1 MLALQHPPTGCVAG
15 LEYPSEPFPGVGC
28 FKCYPCPLDTMARS
42 VLTGIVLAMLIVSVM
57 PISVNAAD
65 SGGVQA
71 SESTVAISPSNPV
84 EGGSITITLTLY
96 NSNNFEAEDV
106 IYKFYWNGVSSSQ
119 LITANTVDIPA
130 ESTADVQVVKSG
142 LTVGEHKVWVAFEY
156 AGSGEQIFFSEIIV
170 SGLADLEATTIST
183 SPVDVQ
189 SGDDV
194 LISTEVSNTGSQDAD
209 ASRLQIN
216 LESESE
222 IVNVP
227 ALLAG
232 ESVWVNHTMT
242 APSSGTYDF
251 TVTLDL
257 DDAVIE
263 ADEDNT
269 FTSSLTVNSRMD
281 VYHLGELTVDVD
293 EGALQGPWTISGT
306 LMRTAGDGVSEVPMR
321 IEVKDDNGVNIPL
334 PTFYVNI
341 SGGENAQQAWSFD
354 LLYTHVSS
362 LSAGNHQ
369 VTAAIDPYGTA
380 SFTQE
385 STENDRISTYFD
397 KFDIPDVSVDPFAV
411 PSRNTVNSGSNVDWT
426 VAITNTGDVEVKG
439 KLIYTWEG
447 QTVTEASQPII
458 TIQAGETEIWQAT
471 LPTES
476 GSHTAEFEAQWIPL
490 SGSFDDNPLNS
501 FANGSVEVNAQL
513 RLSWSM
519 TSMEL
524 VDSNQEPAEF
534 PLMAGDE
541 YTVSIKLASQET
553 GAVTY
558 SCENELGDVFAT
570 IPLEITIG
578 GQIVTVEC
586 TFTASAPY
594 TNINLIPNETAV
606 SSTQSWNWDSK
617 ESSNNVADDPG
628 SMTFQTAGMIAVIC
642 VILIAVLIAAVIL
655 TREVEEEVERD
666 IFDYCPACD
675 GELKGGEDR
684 CPWCTFNLKKARKQF
699 HDCESC
705 GESIPD
711 LLANCPYC
719 GAEQDISKFFEQRE
733 RKVFEKE
740 EIPLLDEEEIDPE
753 TIHAAGYEGF
763 DEAVKEFGY
772 DADDLEDHWDENIAR
787 AEAEVEAAYD
797 RRMADEEVELDEEEA
812 FATVTTTLKSIEETF
827 EGHDIDAILENK
839 DIKSHTDDGSE
850 LSASDADIRGKLYE
864 ITGEEGVMPGDEVQ
878 IGMGIQDR
886 SLAGN
891 VLPDDAMDFSF
902 DDEEADELNPA
913 AAAAAEN
920 KRRRGVRRRSKK
932 VETAECGACGAD
944 IPVDASECSVC
955 GAKFE

>member
-1 MLALQHPPTGCVAG
+1 
-15 LEYPSEPFPGVGC
+15 
-28 FKCYPCPLDTMARS
+28 MARS
-42 VLTGIVLAMLIVSVM
+42 VLTGIVLAMLILSVM
-57 PISVNAAD
+57 PLSVNAED

-71 SESTVAISPSNPV
+71 SESTVAISPSSPV

-106 IYKFYWNGVSSSQ
+106 IYKFYWNGISSSQ
-119 LITANTVDIPA
+119 LISANTVDIAA
-130 ESTADVQVVKSG
+130 ESTADVQIVKSG

-156 AGSGEQIFFSEIIV
+156 AGAGEQIFFSEIIV
-170 SGLADLEATTIST
+170 SGLADLEATSIST

-189 SGDDV
+189 SGDSMM
-194 LISTEVSNTGSQDAD
+194 ISTEVSNTGSQDAD
-209 ASRLQIN
+209 ASRMQIN
-216 LESESE
+216 LDSQSE

-227 ALLAG
+227 SILAG
-232 ESVWVNHTMT
+232 ESAWVNHTIT

-263 ADEDNT
+263 ADEENT
-269 FTSSLTVNSRMD
+269 FTSSITVNPRMD
-281 VYHLGELTVDVD
+281 IAHLGELTVDVED
-293 EGALQGPWTISGT
+293 GELQGPWTISGT
-306 LMRTAGDGVSEVPMR
+306 MIRTSGEGVSEVPMR

-354 LLYTHVSS
+354 LLYSHVSG

-369 VTAAIDPYGTA
+369 ITAVIDPYSTA

-385 STENDRISTYFD
+385 STDNDRISTYFD
-397 KFDIPDVSVDPFAV
+397 KYDIPDVSVDPFAV

-426 VAITNTGDVEVKG
+426 VAITNTGDIEVKG
-439 KLIYTWEG
+439 KLVYTWEG
-447 QTVTEASQPII
+447 QTVDENSQPII
-458 TIQAGETEIWQAT
+458 TIQAGDTYIWQNT
-471 LPTES
+471 LATES
-476 GSHTAEFEAQWIPL
+476 GSHIAEFEAQWVPL
-490 SGSFDDNPLNS
+490 SSSYDENSLNS
-501 FANGSVEVNAQL
+501 YANGSVEVNAQL

-524 VDSNQEPAEF
+524 TDSNQEPAVF

-541 YTVSIKLASQET
+541 YTVSIKLSSQET
-553 GAVTY
+553 GDVTY
-558 SCENELGDVFAT
+558 SCQDELGEEFGT
-570 IPLEITIG
+570 IPIQVSTG

-594 TNINLIPNETAV
+594 TNINLIPNETMV
-606 SSTQSWNWDSK
+606 SSTQTWNWDSK
-617 ESSNNVADDPG
+617 ESSNNVADDAG

-684 CPWCTFNLKKARKQF
+684 CPWCSFNLKKARKQF
-699 HDCESC
+699 HDCETC

-719 GAEQDISKFFEQRE
+719 GAEQDVSKFFEQRE
-733 RKVFEKE
+733 RKA
-740 EIPLLDEEEIDPE
+740 IPDTVETPLHDEEEIDPE

-772 DADDLEDHWDENIAR
+772 DADDLEEHWDENIAK

-797 RRMADEEVELDEEEA
+797 RRMADEETEMDDEEA
-812 FATVTTTLKSIEETF
+812 LATVTTTLKSIEETF
-827 EGHDIDAILENK
+827 EGHDIDAILK
-839 DIKSHTDDGSE
+839 DKQIKAHEDDGSE

-864 ITGEEGVMPGDEVQ
+864 ITGEDGVMPGDEVQ

-891 VLPDDAMDFSF
+891 VLPEDAMDFSF
-902 DDEEADELNPA
+902 DDDADELNPA

-944 IPVDASECSVC
+944 IPVDASECPVC

>member
-1 MLALQHPPTGCVAG
+1 
-15 LEYPSEPFPGVGC
+15 
-28 FKCYPCPLDTMARS
+28 MARS
-42 VLTGIVLAMLIVSVM
+42 VLTSIVLAMMILSVM
-57 PISVNAAD
+57 PLSVEAED

-71 SESTVAISPSNPV
+71 SESTVAISPSSPV

-119 LITANTVDIPA
+119 LISANTVDIAA
-130 ESTADVQVVKSG
+130 ESTADVQIVKSG

-156 AGSGEQIFFSEIIV
+156 AGAGEQIFFSEIIV
-170 SGLADLEATTIST
+170 SGLADLEATSIST

-189 SGDDV
+189 SGDSMM
-194 LISTEVSNTGSQDAD
+194 ISTEVSNTGSQDAD
-209 ASRLQIN
+209 ASRMQIN
-216 LESESE
+216 LDSQSE

-227 ALLAG
+227 SILAG
-232 ESVWVNHTMT
+232 ESAWVNHTIT

-269 FTSSLTVNSRMD
+269 FTSSITVNPRMD
-281 VYHLGELTVDVD
+281 IAHLGELSVEVEDG
-293 EGALQGPWTISGT
+293 ELQGPWTISGT
-306 LMRTAGDGVSEVPMR
+306 MIRTSGDGVSEVPMR

-354 LLYTHVSS
+354 LLYSHVSG

-369 VTAAIDPYGTA
+369 ITAVIDPYGTA

-385 STENDRISTYFD
+385 STDNDRISTYFD
-397 KFDIPDVSVDPFAV
+397 KYDIPDVSVDPFAV

-426 VAITNTGDVEVKG
+426 VAITNTGDIEVKG
-439 KLIYTWEG
+439 KLVYTWEG
-447 QTVTEASQPII
+447 QTVDENSQPII
-458 TIQAGETEIWQAT
+458 TIQAGDTYIWQNT
-471 LPTES
+471 LATES
-476 GSHTAEFEAQWIPL
+476 GSHIAEFEAQWVPL
-490 SGSFDDNPLNS
+490 STSYDENSLNS
-501 FANGSVEVNAQL
+501 YANGSVEVNAQL

-524 VDSNQEPAEF
+524 TDSNQEPAVF

-541 YTVSIKLASQET
+541 YTVSIKLSSQET
-553 GAVTY
+553 GDVTY
-558 SCENELGDVFAT
+558 SCQDELGEEFGT
-570 IPLEITIG
+570 IPIQVSTG

-594 TNINLIPNETAV
+594 TNINLIPNETMV
-606 SSTQSWNWDSK
+606 SSTQTWNWDSK
-617 ESSNNVADDPG
+617 QSSNNVADEAG

-642 VILIAVLIAAVIL
+642 VILIAILIAAVIL

-684 CPWCTFNLKKARKQF
+684 CPWCSFNLKKARKQF
-699 HDCESC
+699 HDCETC

-719 GAEQDISKFFEQRE
+719 GAEQDVSKFFEQRE
-733 RKVFEKE
+733 RKAIPDTV
-740 EIPLLDEEEIDPE
+740 EIPLHDEEEIDPE

-772 DADDLEDHWDENIAR
+772 DADDLEEHWDENIAK

-797 RRMADEEVELDEEEA
+797 RRMADEETEMDDEEA
-812 FATVTTTLKSIEETF
+812 LATVTTTLKSIEETF
-827 EGHDIDAILENK
+827 EGHDIDAILRNK
-839 DIKSHTDDGSE
+839 EIKSHEDDGSE

-864 ITGEEGVMPGDEVQ
+864 ITGEDGVMPGDEVQ
-878 IGMGIQDR
+878 IGMGVQDR

-891 VLPDDAMDFSF
+891 VLPEDAMDFSF
-902 DDEEADELNPA
+902 DDDADELNPA

-944 IPVDASECSVC
+944 IPVDASECPVC

>member
-1 MLALQHPPTGCVAG
+1 
-15 LEYPSEPFPGVGC
+15 
-28 FKCYPCPLDTMARS
+28 MARS
-42 VLTGIVLAMLIVSVM
+42 VLTGIVLAMLILSVM
-57 PISVNAAD
+57 PLSVNAED

-71 SESTVAISPSNPV
+71 SESTVAISPSSPV

-96 NSNNFEAEDV
+96 NSNNFEAQDV

-119 LITANTVDIPA
+119 LISANTVDIAA
-130 ESTADVQVVKSG
+130 ESTADVQIVKSG

-156 AGSGEQIFFSEIIV
+156 ADAGEQIFFSEIIV
-170 SGLADLEATTIST
+170 SGLADLEATSIST

-189 SGDDV
+189 SGDSMM
-194 LISTEVSNTGSQDAD
+194 ISTEVSNTGSQDAD
-209 ASRLQIN
+209 ASRMQIN
-216 LESESE
+216 LDSQSE
-222 IVNVP
+222 IVNIP
-227 ALLAG
+227 SLLAG
-232 ESVWVNHTMT
+232 ESAWVNHTIN

-263 ADEDNT
+263 ADEENT
-269 FTSSLTVNSRMD
+269 FTSSITVNPRMD
-281 VYHLGELTVDVD
+281 IAHLGELSVDVED
-293 EGALQGPWTISGT
+293 GELQGPWTISGT
-306 LMRTAGDGVSEVPMR
+306 MIRTSGDGVSEVPMR

-354 LLYTHVSS
+354 LLYSHVSG

-369 VTAAIDPYGTA
+369 ITAVIDPYGTA

-385 STENDRISTYFD
+385 STDNDRISTYFD
-397 KFDIPDVSVDPFAV
+397 KYDIPDVSVDPFAV

-426 VAITNTGDVEVKG
+426 VAITNTGDIEVKG
-439 KLIYTWEG
+439 KLVYTWEG
-447 QTVTEASQPII
+447 QTVDENSQPII
-458 TIQAGETEIWQAT
+458 TIQAGDTYIWQNT
-471 LPTES
+471 LATES
-476 GSHTAEFEAQWIPL
+476 GSHIAEFEAQWVPL
-490 SGSFDDNPLNS
+490 SSSYDENSLNS
-501 FANGSVEVNAQL
+501 YANGSVEVNAQL

-524 VDSNQEPAEF
+524 TDSNQEPAVF

-541 YTVSIKLASQET
+541 YTVSIKLSSQET
-553 GAVTY
+553 GDVTY
-558 SCENELGDVFAT
+558 SCENELGEVFET
-570 IPLEITIG
+570 IPIQVSTG

-594 TNINLIPNETAV
+594 TNINLIPNETMV
-606 SSTQSWNWDSK
+606 SSTQTWNWDSK
-617 ESSNNVADDPG
+617 QSSNNVADEAG

-642 VILIAVLIAAVIL
+642 VILIAILIAAVIL

-684 CPWCTFNLKKARKQF
+684 CPWCSFNLKKARKQF
-699 HDCESC
+699 HDCETC

-719 GAEQDISKFFEQRE
+719 GAEQDTSKFFEQRE
-733 RKVFEKE
+733 RKAIPDSV
-740 EIPLLDEEEIDPE
+740 EIPHQDEEEIDPE

-772 DADDLEDHWDENIAR
+772 DADDLEEHWDENIAK

-797 RRMADEEVELDEEEA
+797 RRMADEETELDDEEA
-812 FATVTTTLKSIEETF
+812 LATVTTTLKSIEETF
-827 EGHDIDAILENK
+827 EGHDIDAILRDKE
-839 DIKSHTDDGSE
+839 IKSHEDDGSE

-864 ITGEEGVMPGDEVQ
+864 ITGEDGVMPGDEVQ
-878 IGMGIQDR
+878 IGMGVQDR

-891 VLPDDAMDFSF
+891 VLPEDAMDFSF
-902 DDEEADELNPA
+902 DDDADELNPA

-944 IPVDASECSVC
+944 IPVDASECPVC

>member
-1 MLALQHPPTGCVAG
+1 
-15 LEYPSEPFPGVGC
+15 
-28 FKCYPCPLDTMARS
+28 MARS
-42 VLTGIVLAMLIVSVM
+42 VLTGIVLAMLILSVM
-57 PISVNAAD
+57 PLSVNAED

-71 SESTVAISPSNPV
+71 SESTVAISPSSPV

-106 IYKFYWNGVSSSQ
+106 IYKFYWNGISSSQ
-119 LITANTVDIPA
+119 LISANTVDIAA
-130 ESTADVQVVKSG
+130 ESTADVQIVKSG

-156 AGSGEQIFFSEIIV
+156 AGAGEQIFFSEIIV
-170 SGLADLEATTIST
+170 SGLADLEATSIST

-189 SGDDV
+189 SGDSMM
-194 LISTEVSNTGSQDAD
+194 ISTEVSNTGSQDAD
-209 ASRLQIN
+209 ASRMQIN
-216 LESESE
+216 LDSQSE

-227 ALLAG
+227 SILAG
-232 ESVWVNHTMT
+232 ESAWVNHTIT

-263 ADEDNT
+263 ADEENT
-269 FTSSLTVNSRMD
+269 FTSSITVNPRMD
-281 VYHLGELTVDVD
+281 IAHLGELTVDVED
-293 EGALQGPWTISGT
+293 GELQGPWTISGT
-306 LMRTAGDGVSEVPMR
+306 MIRTSGEGVSEVPMR

-354 LLYTHVSS
+354 LLYSHVSG

-369 VTAAIDPYGTA
+369 ITAVIDPYSTA

-385 STENDRISTYFD
+385 STDNDRISTYFD
-397 KFDIPDVSVDPFAV
+397 KYDIPDVSVDPFAV

-426 VAITNTGDVEVKG
+426 VAITNTGDIEVKG
-439 KLIYTWEG
+439 KLVYTWEG
-447 QTVTEASQPII
+447 QTVDENSQPII
-458 TIQAGETEIWQAT
+458 TIQAGDTYIWQNT
-471 LPTES
+471 LATES
-476 GSHTAEFEAQWIPL
+476 GSHIAEFEAQWVPL
-490 SGSFDDNPLNS
+490 SSSYDENSLNS
-501 FANGSVEVNAQL
+501 YANGSVEVNAQL

-524 VDSNQEPAEF
+524 TDSNQEPAVF

-541 YTVSIKLASQET
+541 YTVSIKLSSQET
-553 GAVTY
+553 GDVTY
-558 SCENELGDVFAT
+558 SCENELGEVFGT
-570 IPLEITIG
+570 IPIQVSTG

-594 TNINLIPNETAV
+594 TNINLIPNETMV
-606 SSTQSWNWDSK
+606 SSTQTWNWDSK
-617 ESSNNVADDPG
+617 ESSNNVADDAG

-684 CPWCTFNLKKARKQF
+684 CPWCSFNLKKARKQF
-699 HDCESC
+699 HDCETC

-719 GAEQDISKFFEQRE
+719 GAEQDVSKFFEQRE
-733 RKVFEKE
+733 RKA
-740 EIPLLDEEEIDPE
+740 IPDTVETPLHDEEEIDPE

-772 DADDLEDHWDENIAR
+772 DADDLEEHWDENIAK

-797 RRMADEEVELDEEEA
+797 RRMADEETEMDDEEA
-812 FATVTTTLKSIEETF
+812 LATVTTTLKSIEETF
-827 EGHDIDAILENK
+827 EGHDIDAILK
-839 DIKSHTDDGSE
+839 DKQIKAHEDDGSE

-864 ITGEEGVMPGDEVQ
+864 ITGEDGVMPGDEVQ

-891 VLPDDAMDFSF
+891 VLPEDAMDFSF
-902 DDEEADELNPA
+902 DDDADELNPA

-944 IPVDASECSVC
+944 IPVDASECPVC

>member
-1 MLALQHPPTGCVAG
+1 
-15 LEYPSEPFPGVGC
+15 
-28 FKCYPCPLDTMARS
+28 MARS
-42 VLTGIVLAMLIVSVM
+42 VLTGIVLAMLILSVM
-57 PISVNAAD
+57 PLSVNAED

-71 SESTVAISPSNPV
+71 SESTVAISPSSPV

-106 IYKFYWNGVSSSQ
+106 IYKFYWNGISSSQ
-119 LITANTVDIPA
+119 LISANTVDIAA
-130 ESTADVQVVKSG
+130 ESTADVQIVKSG

-156 AGSGEQIFFSEIIV
+156 AGAGEQIFFSEIIV
-170 SGLADLEATTIST
+170 SGLADLEATSIST

-189 SGDDV
+189 SGDSMM
-194 LISTEVSNTGSQDAD
+194 ISTEVSNTGSQDAD
-209 ASRLQIN
+209 ASRMQIN
-216 LESESE
+216 LDSQSQ

-227 ALLAG
+227 SILAG
-232 ESVWVNHTMT
+232 ESAWVNHTIT

-263 ADEDNT
+263 ADEENT
-269 FTSSLTVNSRMD
+269 FTSSITVNPRMD
-281 VYHLGELTVDVD
+281 IAHLGELTVDVED
-293 EGALQGPWTISGT
+293 GELQGPWTISGT
-306 LMRTAGDGVSEVPMR
+306 MIRTSGEGVSEVPMR

-354 LLYTHVSS
+354 LLYSHVSG

-369 VTAAIDPYGTA
+369 ITAVIDPYSTA

-385 STENDRISTYFD
+385 STDNDRISTYFD
-397 KFDIPDVSVDPFAV
+397 KYDIPDVSVDPFAV

-426 VAITNTGDVEVKG
+426 VAITNTGDIEVKG
-439 KLIYTWEG
+439 KLVYTWEG
-447 QTVTEASQPII
+447 QTVDENSQPII
-458 TIQAGETEIWQAT
+458 TIQAGDTYIWQNT
-471 LPTES
+471 LATES
-476 GSHTAEFEAQWIPL
+476 GSHIAEFEAQWVPL
-490 SGSFDDNPLNS
+490 SSSYDENSLNS
-501 FANGSVEVNAQL
+501 YANGSVEVNAQL

-524 VDSNQEPAEF
+524 TDSNQEPAVF

-541 YTVSIKLASQET
+541 YTVSIKLSSQET
-553 GAVTY
+553 GDVTY
-558 SCENELGDVFAT
+558 SCENELGEVFGT
-570 IPLEITIG
+570 IPIQVSTG

-594 TNINLIPNETAV
+594 TNINLIPNETMV
-606 SSTQSWNWDSK
+606 SSTQTWNWDSK
-617 ESSNNVADDPG
+617 ESSNNVADDAG

-684 CPWCTFNLKKARKQF
+684 CPWCSFNLKKARKQF
-699 HDCESC
+699 HDCETC

-719 GAEQDISKFFEQRE
+719 GAEQDVSKFFEQRE
-733 RKVFEKE
+733 RKA
-740 EIPLLDEEEIDPE
+740 IPDTVETPLHDEEEIDPE

-772 DADDLEDHWDENIAR
+772 DADDLEEHWDENIAK

-797 RRMADEEVELDEEEA
+797 RRMADEETEMDDEEA
-812 FATVTTTLKSIEETF
+812 LATVTTTLKSIEETF
-827 EGHDIDAILENK
+827 EGHDIDAILK
-839 DIKSHTDDGSE
+839 DKQIKAHEDDGSE

-864 ITGEEGVMPGDEVQ
+864 ITGEDGVMPGDEVQ

-891 VLPDDAMDFSF
+891 VLPEDAMDFSF
-902 DDEEADELNPA
+902 DDDADELNPA

-944 IPVDASECSVC
+944 IPVDASECPVC

>member
-1 MLALQHPPTGCVAG
+1 M
-15 LEYPSEPFPGVGC
+15 
-28 FKCYPCPLDTMARS
+28 
-42 VLTGIVLAMLIVSVM
+42 
-57 PISVNAAD
+57 
-65 SGGVQA
+65 
-71 SESTVAISPSNPV
+71 
-84 EGGSITITLTLY
+84 
-96 NSNNFEAEDV
+96 
-106 IYKFYWNGVSSSQ
+106 
-119 LITANTVDIPA
+119 
-130 ESTADVQVVKSG
+130 
-142 LTVGEHKVWVAFEY
+142 
-156 AGSGEQIFFSEIIV
+156 
-170 SGLADLEATTIST
+170 
-183 SPVDVQ
+183 
-189 SGDDV
+189 
-194 LISTEVSNTGSQDAD
+194 
-209 ASRLQIN
+209 QIN
-216 LESESE
+216 LDSQSE

-227 ALLAG
+227 SILAG
-232 ESVWVNHTMT
+232 ESAWVNHTIT

-263 ADEDNT
+263 ADEENT
-269 FTSSLTVNSRMD
+269 FTSSITVNPRMD
-281 VYHLGELTVDVD
+281 IAHLGELSVDVED
-293 EGALQGPWTISGT
+293 GELQGPWTISGT
-306 LMRTAGDGVSEVPMR
+306 MIRTSGEGVSEVPMR

-354 LLYTHVSS
+354 LLYSHVSG

-369 VTAAIDPYGTA
+369 ITAVIDPYSTA

-385 STENDRISTYFD
+385 STDNDRISTYFD
-397 KFDIPDVSVDPFAV
+397 KYDIPDVSVDPFAV

-426 VAITNTGDVEVKG
+426 VAITNTGDIEVKG
-439 KLIYTWEG
+439 KLVYTWEG
-447 QTVTEASQPII
+447 QTVDENSQPII
-458 TIQAGETEIWQAT
+458 TIQAGDTYIWQNT
-471 LPTES
+471 LATES
-476 GSHTAEFEAQWIPL
+476 GSHIAEFEAQWVPL
-490 SGSFDDNPLNS
+490 SSSYDENSLNS
-501 FANGSVEVNAQL
+501 YANGSVEVNAQL

-524 VDSNQEPAEF
+524 TDSNQEPAVF

-541 YTVSIKLASQET
+541 YTVSIKLSSQET
-553 GAVTY
+553 GDVTY
-558 SCENELGDVFAT
+558 SCENELGEVFGT
-570 IPLEITIG
+570 IPIQVSTG

-594 TNINLIPNETAV
+594 TNINLIPNETMV
-606 SSTQSWNWDSK
+606 SSTQTWNWDSK
-617 ESSNNVADDPG
+617 ESSNNVADDAG

-684 CPWCTFNLKKARKQF
+684 CPWCSFNLKKARKQF
-699 HDCESC
+699 HDCETC

-719 GAEQDISKFFEQRE
+719 GAEQDVSKFFEQRE
-733 RKVFEKE
+733 RKA
-740 EIPLLDEEEIDPE
+740 IPDTVETPLHDEEEIDPE

-772 DADDLEDHWDENIAR
+772 DADDLEEHWDENIAK

-797 RRMADEEVELDEEEA
+797 RRMADEETEMDDEEA
-812 FATVTTTLKSIEETF
+812 LATVTTTLKSIEETF
-827 EGHDIDAILENK
+827 EGHDIDAILK
-839 DIKSHTDDGSE
+839 DKQIKAHEDDGSE

-864 ITGEEGVMPGDEVQ
+864 ITGEDGVMPGDEVQ

-891 VLPDDAMDFSF
+891 VLPEDAMDFSF
-902 DDEEADELNPA
+902 DDDADELNPA

-944 IPVDASECSVC
+944 IPVDASECPVC

>member
-1 MLALQHPPTGCVAG
+1 
-15 LEYPSEPFPGVGC
+15 
-28 FKCYPCPLDTMARS
+28 MARS

-57 PISVNAAD
+57 PISANAED

-130 ESTADVQVVKSG
+130 ESTADVQIVKSG

-156 AGSGEQIFFSEIIV
+156 ADSGEQIFFSEIIV
-170 SGLADLEATTIST
+170 SGLADLEVTTIST

-216 LESESE
+216 LESQSE
-222 IVNVP
+222 IVDVP
-227 ALLAG
+227 AILAG
-232 ESVWVNHTMT
+232 ESTWVNHTMA
-242 APSSGTYDF
+242 APSSGSYDF

-281 VYHLGELTVDVD
+281 VSHLGELSVSVE

-306 LMRTAGDGVSEVPMR
+306 LIRTAGDGVSEVPMR

-354 LLYTHVSS
+354 LLYTHVSG
-362 LSAGNHQ
+362 LSSGNHQ
-369 VTAAIDPYGTA
+369 ITAAIDPYGTA
-380 SFTQE
+380 SFIQE

-447 QTVTEASQPII
+447 QTVAESSQPII
-458 TIQAGETEIWQAT
+458 TIQAGDTYIWQNT

-490 SGSFDDNPLNS
+490 SSSFDENPLNS

-553 GAVTY
+553 GTVTY
-558 SCENELGDVFAT
+558 SCENELGEVFAT
-570 IPLEITIG
+570 IPVVITTG

-594 TNINLIPNETAV
+594 TNINLIPNETMV

-628 SMTFQTAGMIAVIC
+628 SMTFQTAGMIAIIC

-684 CPWCTFNLKKARKQF
+684 CPWCSFNLKKARKQF

-719 GAEQDISKFFEQRE
+719 GAEQDTSKFFEQRE
-733 RKVFEKE
+733 RRVFEKE
-740 EIPLLDEEEIDPE
+740 EVPLLDEEEIDPE

-772 DADDLEDHWDENIAR
+772 DADDLEDHWDENIAI

-812 FATVTTTLKSIEETF
+812 LTTVTTTLKSIEETF

-839 DIKSHTDDGSE
+839 DIKAHTDDGSE

-864 ITGEEGVMPGDEVQ
+864 ITGEDGVMPGDEVQ
-878 IGMGIQDR
+878 VGMGIQDR

-891 VLPDDAMDFSF
+891 ILPDDAMDFSF
-902 DDEEADELNPA
+902 DDEDADELNPA

-944 IPVDASECSVC
+944 IPVDATECSVC